1 MNVIKEE
8 SKSSHKNYE
17 SPKQKNLDDIEN
29 SRVGRNNKIKL
40 SHQRH
45 SSKTTKKLELSIA
58 SLGKSNE
65 AGTLAMRQLVNARSS
80 SVAFNKQAQRKR
92 RKELK
97 LKQSLKDTQT
107 VMAPRGEKE
116 VDEYYEEVEKK
127 YEQFVI
133 EDHPIKAL
141 NSVNDSKSIHLK
153 EVVLFISY
161 NIISLGPLYLYFCEI
176 KTRVSKIPIV
186 I

>member
-1 MNVIKEE
+1 MNIIKEE

-17 SPKQKNLDDIEN
+17 SPKQKKLNDSED
-29 SRVGRNNKIKL
+29 SKRGRNSKIRL
-40 SHQRH
+40 GHQRH

-65 AGTLAMRQLVNARSS
+65 AGTLAMRQLVNARSTS
-80 SVAFNKQAQRKR
+80 IAFNKQAQRKR

-97 LKQSLKDTQT
+97 TKQSLKDTQV

-116 VDEYYEEVEKK
+116 VDEYYEDVEKK

-133 EDHPIKAL
+133 EDYPIKAL
-141 NSVNDSKSIHLK
+141 NSVNDSKLILTI
-153 EVVLFISY
+153 EVLFQIT
-161 NIISLGPLYLYFCEI
+161 N
-176 KTRVSKIPIV
+176 
-186 I
+186 